1 MKPSGF
7 SVGRPTA
14 SAVVLR
20 ISLILGVALTAIASA
35 RF

>member
-1 MKPSGF
+1 MKPAGF
-7 SVGRPTA
+7 SLGRPTA

-20 ISLILGVALTAIASA
+20 IALILGVGLTAIASA

>member
-14 SAVVLR
+14 SAVVFR
-20 ISLILGVALTAIASA
+20 IGLILGVALTAIASA
-35 RF
+35 RI

>member
-7 SVGRPTA
+7 VGRPTA

-20 ISLILGVALTAIASA
+20 IALVLGVAMAAIASA